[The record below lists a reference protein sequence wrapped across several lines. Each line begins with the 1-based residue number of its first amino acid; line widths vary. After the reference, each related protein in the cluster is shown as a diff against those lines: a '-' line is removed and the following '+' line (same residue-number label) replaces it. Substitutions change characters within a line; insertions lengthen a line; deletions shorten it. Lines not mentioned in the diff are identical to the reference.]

1 MSFSLDHT
9 NRILYFFQNLLDSLF
24 KNDTIEHFFGK
35 KNISI
40 LEGAK
45 KILTVERQRT
55 SCRYRI
61 WCARF
66 QMFLLS
72 ENSSGAAFHT
82 ACFMNQITETVRP
95 RLSERWKSEKAF
107 ACARRCDRRDLLR
120 WERDVFYLL
129 VYRAHGIGLCIE
141 SILFGLFVIV
151 MMCDQV
157 SAWMRL
163 PYSHILNK
171 VCGDQ
176 LFSATF

>member
-61 WCARF
+61 
-66 QMFLLS
+66 
-72 ENSSGAAFHT
+72 
-82 ACFMNQITETVRP
+82 
-95 RLSERWKSEKAF
+95 
-107 ACARRCDRRDLLR
+107 
-120 WERDVFYLL
+120 
-129 VYRAHGIGLCIE
+129 
-141 SILFGLFVIV
+141 
-151 MMCDQV
+151 
-157 SAWMRL
+157 
-163 PYSHILNK
+163 
-171 VCGDQ
+171 
-176 LFSATF
+176 